1 MRPIPLSLR
10 AALCAASLS
19 FTLPHAALAAAAAAP
34 DNADEAALSLADA
47 APEVKQQSSPWRVAA
62 EGAVGRTRQRYGVND
77 FNIGRLSLDAYY
89 DAVLT
94 PGWRLVFADRVDR
107 YYQSGNQGDNTVN
120 TLKEAYVSWHPEGIL
135 IVDAGRIN
143 VRNGAAFGYN
153 PTDFFRSGAI
163 RSVVSIDPNSLREN
177 RLGTVMLRGQ
187 VLLPGGSVTAIAAP
201 KLADHPS
208 DAAFS
213 PDVGATNNRDRW
225 MITASTR
232 YSEAFNPQFLIFG
245 GKGQSAQGG
254 LNLSVLL
261 NQSTVGYVEWAGGS
275 GSSLYDNATGSGGN
289 QKFRQRV
296 STGVTYTTANK
307 LSLTAEYEYN
317 GAGMNGG
324 QWAQLGPSALEN
336 YARYRTQV
344 QNLQEL
350 PTRSTVFL
358 FANWQ
363 DALVP
368 HLDMRAMIRYNAND
382 QSRLN
387 WIEARYHLTRADVS
401 LQLQHNGGNAFTEY
415 GALPERQMIQGVVT
429 YFF

>member
-1 MRPIPLSLR
+1 MRSISVLLLP
-10 AALCAASLS
+10 ALCAGSLML
-19 FTLPHAALAAAAAAP
+19 TATPVRAA
-34 DNADEAALSLADA
+34 DNADEAALSLADST
-47 APEVKQQSSPWRVAA
+47 PEMKQASRPWRLAA
-62 EGAVGRTRQRYGVND
+62 EGAVGRSRQRYGVND
-77 FNIGRLSLDAYY
+77 FNIGRLSLDGYY
-89 DAVLT
+89 DAVLA
-94 PGWRLVFADRVDR
+94 PAWRLVLADRIDR
-107 YYQSGNQGDNTVN
+107 YYQSGINRDSTINTM
-120 TLKEAYVSWHPEGIL
+120 KEAYVSWHPEGIV

-187 VLLPGGSVTAIAAP
+187 VLLPGGSVTVIAAP
-201 KLADHPS
+201 KLTDKPS

-213 PDVGATNNRDRW
+213 PDFGATSRRDRW

-254 LNLSVLL
+254 LNLSALL

-275 GSSLYDNATGSGGN
+275 GGSLYDNAIGAGGD

-296 STGVTYTTANK
+296 STGLTYTTANK

-317 GAGMNGG
+317 GAGMNRG
-324 QWAQLGPSALEN
+324 QWSQLGPSALEN
-336 YARYRTQV
+336 YVRYRLQV
-344 QNLQEL
+344 QDLQEL
-350 PTRSTVFL
+350 PTRSSIFL
-358 FANWQ
+358 FASWQ
-363 DALVP
+363 DAMMP
-368 HLDMRAMIRYNAND
+368 HLDLRGFIRYNTND

-387 WIEARYHLTRADVS
+387 WLEARYHLTRVDLS
-401 LQLQHNGGNAFTEY
+401 LQLQHNAGNPFTEY
-415 GALPERQMIQGVVT
+415 GALPERQMVQGVVT